1 MRLFPRPLL
10 GLILAVCLVAPLPA
24 QKKKSGGLILEAP
37 ELPAV
42 PQIPNAFAQ
51 VVGTQIIG
59 PAYKFGKEDA
69 TVEGARE
76 IAKLGSR
83 ILKVQMPSPA
93 QFTEL
98 VGMPFTH
105 YLLWFRTGNEWKQ
118 GMTPELRRKE
128 YNATYLF
135 AKDLLTR
142 RDTTGKTFFIGHWE
156 GDWALLPNMD
166 PNGEFDAKAAAAMVE
181 WLNIRQ
187 EAVDDARR
195 EVPYTRCRVYTYA
208 EVNRVMDAFKGG
220 KQRMINAVI
229 PKTNVDFLSYS
240 AYDVQTQP
248 AETVR
253 AALDY
258 ANQQLPP
265 KAGLPARRVFIGECG
280 LSWTAC
286 GGDGKVHEQRN
297 REILA
302 KFLAWRPA
310 IVLYWQL
317 YNNEVKDG
325 KQVGF
330 WLIDDKNRKTPLYET
345 FKDLLA
351 QQEEVAR
358 EMQQRSRRLPSFE
371 EIAAFSENWLNQ
383 RGR

>member
-1 MRLFPRPLL
+1 LACLFVLPL
-10 GLILAVCLVAPLPA
+10 AA
-24 QKKKSGGLILEAP
+24 QKKKTGGLILEAP
-37 ELPAV
+37 ELPPV
-42 PQIPNAFAQ
+42 PTIPNAFSQ
-51 VVGTQIIG
+51 VVGTQIIS
-59 PAYKFGKEDA
+59 PAYKFTKEDA

-83 ILKVQMPSPA
+83 ILKIQLPPPP

-98 VGMPFTH
+98 IGMPFTH
-105 YLLWFRTGNEWKQ
+105 YLLWYRTGNEWKG

-135 AKDLLTR
+135 TKDLLTR

-166 PNGEFDAKAAAAMVE
+166 PKGEFDAKAAAAMIE
-181 WLNIRQ
+181 WLNVRQ
-187 EAVDDARR
+187 EAVEDARR

-220 KQRMINAVI
+220 QQRMINAVI

-240 AYDVQTQP
+240 AYDVQLQP
-248 AETVR
+248 LETVR

-280 LSWTAC
+280 LSWEAC

-302 KFLAWRPA
+302 KFLSWRPA
-310 IVLYWQL
+310 LVLYWQL

-330 WLIDDKNRKTPLYET
+330 WLIDDKKRPTPLHGT
-345 FKDLLA
+345 LRDLLA
-351 QQEEVAR
+351 QQEEVAK
-358 EMQQRSRRLPSFE
+358 EMMLRSRRLPSFE
-371 EIAAFSENWLNQ
+371 EMATFSENWLSQ